1 MDEKI
6 KGLWAKNKLFFFL
19 LLPLIALYFARNW
32 ITDILVDSG
41 NKVVGDA
48 TDKSNELKHA
58 QDVANA
64 QANQLKA
71 DADAAAAAGKNKPVG
86 EDWNKK

>member
-6 KGLWAKNKLFFFL
+6 KALWQNNKIVFFL
-19 LLPLIALYFARNW
+19 LIPLIGLWFARN
-32 ITDILVDSG
+32 IIIGLLVDSG

-48 TDKSNELKHA
+48 TEKSNELKSS

-64 QANQLKA
+64 QADQAKA
-71 DADAAAAAGKNKPVG
+71 DADKAAAKKDPVG
-86 EDWNKK
+86 EDWNK

>member
-6 KGLWAKNKLFFFL
+6 SNLWKTNKIAFFL
-19 LLPLIALYFARNW
+19 LLIPIGLWFARN
-32 ITDILVDSG
+32 IIIDLLVKSG

-48 TDKSNELKHA
+48 TTQSEVLKNEST
-58 QDVANA
+58 VANTKA
-64 QANQLKA
+64 DQIIA
-71 DADAAAAAGKNKPVG
+71 DADAQAAAKPAVG